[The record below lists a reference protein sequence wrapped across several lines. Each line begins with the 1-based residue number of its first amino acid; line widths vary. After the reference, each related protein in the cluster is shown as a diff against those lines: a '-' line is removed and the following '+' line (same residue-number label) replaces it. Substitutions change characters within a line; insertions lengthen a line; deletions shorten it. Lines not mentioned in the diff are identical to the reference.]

1 MSDPYSVLGVSP
13 SASDDEIKKAY
24 RELARKYHPDN
35 YHDNPLA
42 DLAAE
47 KMKEIN
53 EAYDT
58 ITKGREAG
66 SSYSGGAAYQS
77 QSYQSAGYQQ
87 RRSQSYGGTGSNAAA
102 YNQIRNLINSN
113 QLDQAESMLGNIANH
128 DAQWHYLM
136 GSIYWRRGW
145 MDEAGRYF
153 RTAATMDPGNIEYR
167 NAVQYMNRGGQAY
180 RPTNAGSMM
189 NNVDVC
195 SICQTL
201 YCADCC
207 CEMMGGDLIRCC

>member
-1 MSDPYSVLGVSP
+1 MNDPYSVLGVSP
-13 SASDDEIKKAY
+13 AASDEEVKKAY
-24 RELARKYHPDN
+24 RDLARKYHPDN

-42 DLAAE
+42 DLASE

-53 EAYDT
+53 EAYDA

-66 SSYSGGAAYQS
+66 PSFSGGSAYQS
-77 QSYQSAGYQQ
+77 QGYQQSYQSAGAGYQ
-87 RRSQSYGGTGSNAAA
+87 SGAAV
-102 YNQIRNLINSN
+102 YNQIRSLINAN
-113 QLDQAESMLGNIANH
+113 QLDQAQAMLSNIANH

-153 RTAATMDPGNIEYR
+153 RTAATMEPGNIEYR
-167 NAVQYMNRGGQAY
+167 NAVQYMNRGGQTY
-180 RPTNAGSMM
+180 RPANAGNM

>member
-1 MSDPYSVLGVSP
+1 MNDPYSVLGVSP
-13 SASDDEIKKAY
+13 SASDDEVKRAY

-42 DLAAE
+42 DLASE

-53 EAYDT
+53 EAYDA
-58 ITKGREAG
+58 ITKGREQG
-66 SSYSGGAAYQS
+66 SSYSGGSAYQS
-77 QSYQSAGYQQ
+77 QSYQ
-87 RRSQSYGGTGSNAAA
+87 RSYSGNASYA
-102 YNQIRNLINSN
+102 QIRMLINAN
-113 QLDQAESMLGNIANH
+113 NLDQAMSMLNAIPNH
-128 DAQWHYLM
+128 DAEWNYLM

-153 RTAATMDPGNIEYR
+153 RIAASMEPGNIEYR
-167 NAVQYMNRGGQAY
+167 NAVQYMNQGGQAY
-180 RPTNAGSMM
+180 RPAGAGSMS
-189 NNVDVC
+189 NVDICTV
-195 SICQTL
+195 CQTL

>member
-1 MSDPYSVLGVSP
+1 MNDPYSVLGVSP
-13 SASDDEIKKAY
+13 SASDDEVKRAY

-42 DLAAE
+42 DLASE

-53 EAYDT
+53 EAYDA
-58 ITKGREAG
+58 ITKGREQG
-66 SSYSGGAAYQS
+66 SSYSGGSAYQS
-77 QSYQSAGYQQ
+77 QSYQ
-87 RRSQSYGGTGSNAAA
+87 RSYSGNASYA
-102 YNQIRNLINSN
+102 QIRMLINTN
-113 QLDQAESMLGNIANH
+113 NLDQAMNMLNSIPNH
-128 DAQWHYLM
+128 DAEWNYLM

-153 RTAATMDPGNIEYR
+153 RTAASMEPGNIEYR
-167 NAVQYMNRGGQAY
+167 NAVQRMAQGGQAY
-180 RPTNAGSMM
+180 RPAGAGSMS
-189 NNVDVC
+189 NVDICTV
-195 SICQTL
+195 CQTL